1 MAACAVNTRSKLTE
15 ASLTYHTMPKQKIT
29 QVDEI
34 CGTVLE
40 CVMGSAAGRIISGKA
55 KPGMKDNSL

>member
-40 CVMGSAAGRIISGKA
+40 CVMGSAAGRISGKA